1 MLKASNKENK
11 SSQPVVRR
19 QRYSTRSR
27 AKALIDPEA
36 LRWREISWT
45 DIPYDYRV
53 RVLPFLSIQDNG
65 MFNIAMA
72 QKEDREHYLFSHQI
86 VHLPAYDNHVYTDS
100 NDFKGLRWV
109 LNRGIKLGRLQINY
123 GWETDRDQVL
133 WCVTTENRSDIAREY
148 VKINTDLRDVLVIT
162 NVFYSDDNEE
172 HDAWDTTLIRASF
185 NGCMD
190 VVTVLIAN
198 GADLNRADD
207 EGYTPIYWASF
218 YGHLQIVQA
227 LIAAGADAKKV
238 ANYGGTPMY
247 AASARGHLEV
257 VQALIATG
265 ADVNQA
271 VTIVGETPICCASF
285 YGRLEIVQALIAAG
299 ADVNHTDNN
308 GDTPVYA
315 ASKNGHLEV
324 VQALIA
330 VGATPLP

>member
-1 MLKASNKENK
+1 MLKASNKNNK

-36 LRWREISWT
+36 LRWRKISWT
-45 DIPYDYRV
+45 DIPYDFRV
-53 RVLPFLSIQDNG
+53 GVLPFLSIQDNG

-72 QKEDREHYLFSHQI
+72 EKEDRKHYLYSHKL
-86 VHLPAYDNHVYTDS
+86 VNLPAYDNHLYTDS
-100 NDFKGLRWV
+100 NDFQGLRWV
-109 LNRGIKLGRLQINY
+109 LKRGIKLGKLQINY

-148 VKINTDLRDVLVIT
+148 VRINTDVRDVLVIT
-162 NVFYSDDNEE
+162 SVFYSGDDEE

-185 NGCMD
+185 SGCVD

-198 GADLNRADD
+198 GADVNQADD
-207 EGYTPIYWASF
+207 EGNTPIYWASF
-218 YGHLQIVQA
+218 YGHLQVVQA

-257 VQALIATG
+257 VRALIAAG

-271 VTIVGETPICCASF
+271 VAIVGETPISCASSR
-285 YGRLEIVQALIAAG
+285 GRLEIVQALIAAG
-299 ADVNHTDNN
+299 ADVNQADND
-308 GDTPVYA
+308 GYTPISQ
-315 ASKNGHLEV
+315 ASEQGHLKV

-330 VGATPLP
+330 AGATPLP